1 MEKEGDMC
9 CGWGRGGGVEV
20 GVDVGSY
27 DRLEDVVAAVVD
39 AVVVGRRS
47 EEVLRCGGSSRGG
60 GSGKGWWHFARGC
73 WGLGRVF

>member
-1 MEKEGDMC
+1 MC

-47 EEVLRCGGSSRGG
+47 EEVLRCGGVVEAEEVVRVGG
-60 GSGKGWWHFARGC
+60 ILLEGVG
-73 WGLGRVF
+73 V